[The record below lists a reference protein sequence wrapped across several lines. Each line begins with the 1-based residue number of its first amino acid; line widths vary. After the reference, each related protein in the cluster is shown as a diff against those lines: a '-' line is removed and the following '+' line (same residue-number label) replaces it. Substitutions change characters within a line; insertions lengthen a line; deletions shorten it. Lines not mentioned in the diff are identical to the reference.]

1 MGTGQEASAVEWSD
15 NSGRGEKW
23 SGTGYILKLGPIGFT
38 DVMDVMWDVR
48 KKKENKG
55 TSKDWG
61 LRIDLRGYST
71 RGCVELPY
79 SSLTIA

>member
-1 MGTGQEASAVEWSD
+1 MATSQEASAVEWGD
-15 NSGRGEKW
+15 NSERGEKW
-23 SGTGYILKLGPIGFT
+23 SGTGYILKLGPIGCT
-38 DVMDVMWDVR
+38 DVMDVGGE

-61 LRIDLRGYST
+61 LRIDLRGYSI